1 MTDWKVKIY
10 LVLISILSPIL
21 LLLSPL
27 ANGLRFIGERHFE
40 VGCVWQVLNLLLAP
54 LIVLFCGLVGVV
66 AALLLTIPTMLIN
79 SVRFWRIV
87 LTESG
92 LNICCRRLI

>member
-1 MTDWKVKIY
+1 MSDWKVKVY
-10 LVLISILSPIL
+10 LALISILSPIL

-27 ANGLRFIGERHFE
+27 INGLRFVAEMHFE
-40 VGCVWQVLNLLLAP
+40 GGCLWQIFNLLLAP
-54 LIVLFCGLVGVV
+54 LIVLYCGLVGVV
-66 AALLLTIPTMLIN
+66 AALVLTIPTIAIN
-79 SVRFWRIV
+79 SVRLWRIV